1 MKITFTTYFLTLFIF
16 IQYFLFSLINSQD
29 APGVGS
35 NTKLKELEDK
45 FGEVNSVY
53 QNISDTMIQV
63 KYNFVLKLRYYY
75 ITRRKEKIEKKIS
88 NLKTN
93 SQTLSE
99 NDFNEITEYI
109 NGYKR
114 SCFKFFTLYQTFENL
129 KNTIYKIIKIFFL
142 TLLIAT
148 IVIII
153 ISTLIYL
160 YITNKRKNY
169 DALFEENNRSYFQN
183 NYDTETVTIKKKK
196 NKKKKKGIKKEKK
209 KKDNKNDDVD
219 SEDNK
224 NEKNKNE
231 SVEIL
236 DDK

>member
-1 MKITFTTYFLTLFIF
+1 MKIAFTTYFLTLFIF

-29 APGVGS
+29 APGSGS

-53 QNISDTMIQV
+53 QNISETMTQV

-75 ITRRKEKIEKKIS
+75 MTRRKEKIEKKIS
-88 NLKTN
+88 
-93 SQTLSE
+93 
-99 NDFNEITEYI
+99 
-109 NGYKR
+109 
-114 SCFKFFTLYQTFENL
+114 TLYQTFENL

-160 YITNKRKNY
+160 YITSKRKNY
-169 DALFEENNRSYFQN
+169 EALFEENNRSYFQN
-183 NYDTETVTIKKKK
+183 NYDTERVTIKQKK

-209 KKDNKNDDVD
+209 KKDNINNDDVD

-231 SVEIL
+231 SVEVL

>member
-1 MKITFTTYFLTLFIF
+1 MKITFTIYFLTLFIC

-29 APGVGS
+29 APGADS

-53 QNISDTMIQV
+53 QNISETMTQV

-75 ITRRKEKIEKKIS
+75 MTRRKEKIEKKIS

-114 SCFKFFTLYQTFENL
+114 
-129 KNTIYKIIKIFFL
+129 KIFQIFYF
-142 TLLIAT
+142 
-148 IVIII
+148 
-153 ISTLIYL
+153 IS
-160 YITNKRKNY
+160 NFRK
-169 DALFEENNRSYFQN
+169 FEEYN
-183 NYDTETVTIKKKK
+183 
-196 NKKKKKGIKKEKK
+196 
-209 KKDNKNDDVD
+209 
-219 SEDNK
+219 
-224 NEKNKNE
+224 
-231 SVEIL
+231 L
-236 DDK
+236 